1 MLFRDLNLIPSIL
14 SAVEAEGYT
23 KPTPV
28 QTACIP
34 SILEGR
40 DVLGC
45 AQTGTGKTAAFALPM
60 LQNLSANRPANGRPI
75 RALILT
81 PTRELA
87 LQIAESF
94 AVYGKNLDLRMA
106 VIFGGVGDGPQK
118 AKLRAGVDILVA
130 TPGRLMDLLGQ
141 RSLTLGQI
149 EIFTLDEADRMLD
162 MGFINDVRKVCQL
175 LPAKR
180 QTLLFS
186 ATMPSEI
193 SKLAQGL
200 LRNPV
205 KVEVTPVATTAEKI
219 EQSVY
224 MVTKDNKTALLRH
237 ILADEA
243 VSRVLV
249 FTRTKHGADRL
260 KKNLEQFG
268 IPSEAI
274 HGNKSQNA
282 RVRSL
287 SNFKEGSTRVLVA
300 TDLAARGLDVDE
312 ITHIV
317 NYDLPH
323 EPETYVHRIGR
334 TARAG
339 HSGISFSFCGPDD
352 RGNLVGIERLIRQ
365 RIRVVPIPHESELKT
380 PVPQEIVG
388 RSAAS
393 DDIGRSVE
401 RSDGRNP
408 RGQRNGGRSEGQG
421 RQRSDGRRDSGHR
434 RPSAGHNPAG
444 RAFQG
449 DTQGSQPARV
459 SHEAAGSQPT
469 HAPRREDSR
478 PSHMR
483 GNGNTQPQQGQ
494 GQGQEGNSRGP
505 SKRRSSQGQ
514 GKEYVREYF
523 SNGR

>member
-1 MLFRDLNLIPSIL
+1 LLFRDLNLIPSIL
-14 SAVEAEGYT
+14 SAVESEGYT

-28 QTACIP
+28 QAACIP
-34 SILEGR
+34 SILEGK

-60 LQNLSANRPANGRPI
+60 LQNLSSRQPANGRPI
-75 RALILT
+75 RALVLT

-118 AKLRAGVDILVA
+118 AKLRAGVDILIA

-141 RSLTLGQI
+141 RSLTLNNI

-162 MGFINDVRKVCQL
+162 MGFINDVRKVCNL

-186 ATMPSEI
+186 ATMPNEI
-193 SKLAQGL
+193 SKLANGL

-224 MVTKDNKTALLRH
+224 MIGKDGKPALLRH

-260 KKNLEQFG
+260 KKSLEQHG
-268 IPSEAI
+268 IPAEAI
-274 HGNKSQNA
+274 HGNKSQGA

-287 SNFKEGSTRVLVA
+287 GNFKDGSTRVLVA
-300 TDLAARGLDVDE
+300 TDLAARGIDVDE
-312 ITHIV
+312 ITHVV

-365 RIRVVPIPHESELKT
+365 RIRVMPLPAASEMRT
-380 PVPQEIVG
+380 PEPQEIVQRPASEDSG
-388 RSAAS
+388 RSGE
-393 DDIGRSVE
+393 GRSG
-401 RSDGRNP
+401 GRNP
-408 RGQRNGGRSEGQG
+408 RGQRRGGEG
-421 RQRSDGRRDSGHR
+421 RADGRRDSGHR
-434 RPSAGHNPAG
+434 RASAGHNPAG
-444 RAFQG
+444 R
-449 DTQGSQPARV
+449 V
-459 SHEAAGSQPT
+459 SHEPAGAQPS
-469 HAPRREDSR
+469 HAPRRESNGQPTDTR
-478 PSHMR
+478 PGHMR
-483 GNGNTQPQQGQ
+483 RNGNSNGNSQGEGQ
-494 GQGQEGNSRGP
+494 GQGDSQNGNRRGP
-505 SKRRSSQGQ
+505 SRRNSGRD
-514 GKEYVREYF
+514 KTYVREYY

>member
-28 QTACIP
+28 QAACIP

-60 LQNLSANRPANGRPI
+60 LQILSARRPANGRPV

-94 AVYGKNLDLRMA
+94 AVYGKNLDLKMA

-118 AKLRAGVDILVA
+118 AKLRAGVDIVVA

-141 RSLTLGQI
+141 RSLNLGNI

-186 ATMPSEI
+186 ATMPNEI
-193 SKLAQGL
+193 SKLAHSL

-224 MVTKDNKTALLRH
+224 MVTKDNKSALLRH

-300 TDLAARGLDVDE
+300 TDLAARGIDVDE
-312 ITHIV
+312 ITHVV

-388 RSAAS
+388 RPAS
-393 DDIGRSVE
+393 DDIGRSDE
-401 RSDGRNP
+401 GRSGGRNP

-421 RQRSDGRRDSGHR
+421 RSRTDGRRDSGHR

-449 DTQGSQPARV
+449 EGQGNRV
-459 SHEAAGSQPT
+459 SHEAPAGSQPS

-478 PSHMR
+478 PAHMR
-483 GNGNTQPQQGQ
+483 GNGNGPGQ
-494 GQGQEGNSRGP
+494 GQSAQPTHGRGP
-505 SKRRSSQGQ
+505 SKRRSPGQ
-514 GKEYVREYF
+514 GKEYTREYY